1 MPGSG
6 TKPSSALAE
15 QPRPGLGPRDCPG
28 PAQSEGFKRRE
39 RGRQGE
45 QKTKDAVRAKPGTGQ
60 ALSSPIPPG
69 APEGSTFTSSSALK
83 PSQGIPSP
91 LPPKLRPWCWD
102 PAGPTALGEVCGVLR
117 SDLGSPISQT
127 AHMESREELGV
138 LLGSSIQAALC
149 PQPPWLCRVPPGQ
162 HPGTPT
168 PVSPHPHGVQGALSP
183 FPSPAVSPSSSAAAA
198 LLIIIF
204 NCPPGNP
211 RK

>member
-138 LLGSSIQAALC
+138 PAGL
-149 PQPPWLCRVPPGQ
+149 Q
-162 HPGTPT
+162 HPGSPVPSASLAAPGATRAAPGDPHAGVPT
-168 PVSPHPHGVQGALSP
+168 SPWGAGGTQPLPQPCSEP
-183 FPSPAVSPSSSAAAA
+183 QQLCCSCSAYYH
-198 LLIIIF
+198 I
-204 NCPPGNP
+204 
-211 RK
+211 

>member
-127 AHMESREELGV
+127 AHMERGAGCPCWAPASR
-138 LLGSSIQAALC
+138 
-149 PQPPWLCRVPPGQ
+149 QPC
-162 HPGTPT
+162 
-168 PVSPHPHGVQGALSP
+168 ALSLP
-183 FPSPAVSPSSSAAAA
+183 GCAGCHQGSTRGPPRRCPHIPMGCRGHSAPSPA
-198 LLIIIF
+198 LQ
-204 NCPPGNP
+204 
-211 RK
+211 